1 MTKPP
6 RASTPAAQSPTEL
19 LAEMKSTVS
28 YLRVD
33 ARRDADSDLEW
44 LSCAELVNDG
54 SRLLEVVRSTAAGRG
69 TDRDD
74 IALSLFAQAY
84 AFRIASIAIGSS
96 VLGGGNGRILDVR
109 PANTAIALGRHRPNA
124 VAMNHV
130 KFGSGSLN
138 ELLFDQH
145 LAPFVATA
153 HAVANTEAD
162 NRVGEAL
169 LWGNIATGC
178 AAAIGAFGPIDHAA
192 LDFFESAPE
201 PVRAAGQYISAASV
215 SATDDSDA
223 SQPATHRWTR
233 NSCCLWFQIPS
244 DTPFYCEDCPR
255 KPTA

>member
-1 MTKPP
+1 M
-6 RASTPAAQSPTEL
+6 TPADTL
-19 LAEMKSTVS
+19 VEMKSKVS

-33 ARRDADSDLEW
+33 ARRDADPELEW

-74 IALSLFAQAY
+74 IAISLFAQAY
-84 AFRIASIAIGSS
+84 AFRIASIAIGSRLLADAS
-96 VLGGGNGRILDVR
+96 DGTAEPRILDVR

-130 KFGSGSLN
+130 KFGNGSIN

-145 LAPFVATA
+145 LSPFVATA
-153 HAVANTEAD
+153 HAVAASEAD
-162 NRVGEAL
+162 NRVGEAM

-178 AAAIGAFGPIDHAA
+178 AAAFGAFGAA
-192 LDFFESAPE
+192 GPAAVDFFEAVPE
-201 PVRAAGQYISAASV
+201 PLRAAGQYIV
-215 SATDDSDA
+215 DA
-223 SQPATHRWTR
+223 QADPPTYTWAR

-244 DTPFYCEDCPR
+244 DDPFYCEDCPR
-255 KPTA
+255 KPAR